1 MQGNTL
7 KAYCSSICFTT
18 PVYVTFQCDI
28 NTVKFFNYETRIM
41 TNLLRQVTLDR
52 ASRKKDKSVTLTFI
66 TSLEQSSEDFLEV
79 DKLLDTT
86 GLLYFKSEGNLTTSE
101 LDELDAIDLEIEGK
115 TKSQRLRNTLY
126 VMWEQKFKQ
135 YSVPTFKDFY
145 ATEMEKVI
153 EHYKGKLE

>member
-1 MQGNTL
+1 
-7 KAYCSSICFTT
+7 
-18 PVYVTFQCDI
+18 
-28 NTVKFFNYETRIM
+28 M

-66 TSLEQSSEDFLEV
+66 TSLEQSSEEFLEV

-86 GLLYFKSEGNLTTSE
+86 GLLYFKSQGNLTTSE

-145 ATEMEKVI
+145 ATEMEKII